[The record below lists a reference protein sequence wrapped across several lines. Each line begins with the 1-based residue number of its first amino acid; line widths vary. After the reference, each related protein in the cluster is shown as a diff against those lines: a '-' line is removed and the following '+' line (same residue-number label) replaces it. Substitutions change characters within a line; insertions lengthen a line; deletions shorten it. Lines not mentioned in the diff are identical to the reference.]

1 MLAAEARVARHLVED
16 DGLLGVEEKHRRR
29 GRREDR
35 PRRLDDR
42 LHERTA
48 GVEGAHAAGRSC
60 CAGHVRPRQR
70 EHPLHL
76 ERRQGRML
84 AAGSARRA
92 LRRAGLRSCSRSR
105 GRRRREM
112 LEACSDR
119 RRLANVLA
127 HEHRNTCKNLL
138 SMRSRKP
145 LSVVRRI
152 EGSNPSPS
160 AQVRNAHSYAVASHC
175 SSSLQT
181 TVVANLGDDREDDW
195 CQAGERA
202 RRPLDRRSENRMVAW
217 RGRTRFPRRFF
228 DRWTR
233 SRPLA
238 VLTSRRSP
246 VLGTLPVA
254 HYRALRASAVARK
267 APRACPRSRPRS
279 ARSHERLLGS
289 GRPSGRS
296 LRG

>member
-1 MLAAEARVARHLVED
+1 MLR
-16 DGLLGVEEKHRRR
+16 
-29 GRREDR
+29 
-35 PRRLDDR
+35 
-42 LHERTA
+42 
-48 GVEGAHAAGRSC
+48 GAHAAPATFVPVSASTLFTSSGVRVGCLPRDQRAEPCDVRGCEAVPGR
-60 CAGHVRPRQR
+60 ADD
-70 EHPLHL
+70 
-76 ERRQGRML
+76 
-84 AAGSARRA
+84 AAGRCWRRA
-92 LRRAGLRSCSRSR
+92 ATAADWRTYWRTSIEIPAKTCFRCGLENRYPSLGGSRVQIPPPPLK
-105 GRRRREM
+105 
-112 LEACSDR
+112 LE
-119 RRLANVLA
+119 
-127 HEHRNTCKNLL
+127 T
-138 SMRSRKP
+138 
-145 LSVVRRI
+145 
-152 EGSNPSPS
+152 
-160 AQVRNAHSYAVASHC
+160 AHSYAVSSHC